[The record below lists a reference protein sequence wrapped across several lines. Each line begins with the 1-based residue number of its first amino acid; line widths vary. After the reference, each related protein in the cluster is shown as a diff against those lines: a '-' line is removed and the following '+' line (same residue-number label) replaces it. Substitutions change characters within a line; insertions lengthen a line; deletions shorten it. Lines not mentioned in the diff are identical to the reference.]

1 MLTEDSA
8 INVPAVAAA
17 HVIKRYTAQ
26 ASDEISFEVRKHT
39 TIYTYKKFLTEPT
52 MAGKEWSATWNECSS
67 FVHRCQ
73 RVVILWCSPKKAC
86 LNLS

>member
-52 MAGKEWSATWNECSS
+52 MAGKEWSATWNEC
-67 FVHRCQ
+67 FTNAHHLCIAVNVLLCCG
-73 RVVILWCSPKKAC
+73 VPLKKLA
-86 LNLS
+86 

>member
-26 ASDEISFEVRKHT
+26 ASDEISFEVRLVALYQCFSTCQLFSYLCFSEK
-39 TIYTYKKFLTEPT
+39 LPR
-52 MAGKEWSATWNECSS
+52 ALGGVAT
-67 FVHRCQ
+67 
-73 RVVILWCSPKKAC
+73 
-86 LNLS
+86 NLYQQAL

>member
-26 ASDEISFEVRKHT
+26 ASDEISFEVCF
-39 TIYTYKKFLTEPT
+39 ISLLVP
-52 MAGKEWSATWNECSS
+52 
-67 FVHRCQ
+67 
-73 RVVILWCSPKKAC
+73 
-86 LNLS
+86 

>member
-26 ASDEISFEVRKHT
+26 ASDEISFEVCFVPFN
-39 TIYTYKKFLTEPT
+39 IMLFMLFLEK
-52 MAGKEWSATWNECSS
+52 MIQTWGIK
-67 FVHRCQ
+67 
-73 RVVILWCSPKKAC
+73 RV
-86 LNLS
+86 

>member
-26 ASDEISFEVRKHT
+26 ASDEISFEVKYAT
-39 TIYTYKKFLTEPT
+39 YMYTISKNL
-52 MAGKEWSATWNECSS
+52 MC
-67 FVHRCQ
+67 VL
-73 RVVILWCSPKKAC
+73 VINA
-86 LNLS
+86 